1 LKILHVIANLATRYG
16 GPPKACFEMACA
28 SARLGNEVHIFT
40 TNQDGDRDLSVPT
53 DRVVQQDGVNI
64 RYFPIQHPRF
74 WGTSL
79 PMARALKKKIPDVEI
94 VHIHSLYLFHA
105 AVTALYC
112 EKFQIPYVIR
122 PHGTLDPYI
131 YKRHRFRK
139 TIVEI
144 LFQNRV
150 LRRAAGIHFITEE
163 EKSLGEQY
171 TYGTYGFVVPIGL
184 DIDHYARRPDKG
196 RLFSRFP
203 ELSGK
208 KIILFLGRVN
218 FKKGLDILVSAF
230 AAAARERDDVHLLI
244 AGPDDSDYGKKVTAW
259 LKKENV
265 YNKTT
270 LSGMLQG
277 EEKLVALHYSSVFV
291 LPSYSEN
298 FGIAVLEAMA
308 CGLPVVI
315 SEKVNLWPTVVAAK
329 AGLVAPCNADIFS
342 RKILNIL
349 NDDTLARQMGVNG
362 KVLVRNKFSWQKI
375 ACKLLSVYSSLI
387 SKSNH

>member
-1 LKILHVIANLATRYG
+1 
-16 GPPKACFEMACA
+16 
-28 SARLGNEVHIFT
+28 
-40 TNQDGDRDLSVPT
+40 
-53 DRVVQQDGVNI
+53 
-64 RYFPIQHPRF
+64 
-74 WGTSL
+74 
-79 PMARALKKKIPDVEI
+79 
-94 VHIHSLYLFHA
+94 
-105 AVTALYC
+105 
-112 EKFQIPYVIR
+112 VIR

-244 AGPDDSDYGKKVTAW
+244 AGPDDNDYGKKVTAW
-259 LKKENV
+259 LRKENV
-265 YNKTT
+265 DTKTT
-270 LSGMLQG
+270 LAGMLQG
-277 EEKLVALHYSSVFV
+277 EEKLEAFHISSVFV

-308 CGLPVVI
+308 CGLPVVV
-315 SEKVNLWPTVVAAK
+315 SDKVNLWPDIVAAK
-329 AGLVAPCNADIFS
+329 AGEVAPCDAGVFS
-342 RKILNIL
+342 HKILDIL
-349 NDDTLARQMGVNG
+349 NDKESARKMGMNG
-362 KVLVRNKFSWQKI
+362 IALVRNKFSWNDI
-375 ACKLLSVYSSLI
+375 EIRLLSVYSSLL
-387 SKSNH
+387 KK